1 MIAYNCDSNAII
13 SAPFKPR
20 ANKHRLLS
28 HGTIKQRLKYRNML
42 VDLQILDNESS
53 NEYKRIIKSEWGVVY
68 QLVPTHT
75 HSINVAECAIRTL
88 KAHFLSNLSGI
99 VPTFPKNLWDL
110 LLPQTE
116 LTLNLLS
123 QETLNPKI

>member
-1 MIAYNCDSNAII
+1 M
-13 SAPFKPR
+13 
-20 ANKHRLLS
+20 
-28 HGTIKQRLKYRNML
+28 QRLKDRNML

-75 HSINVAECAIRTL
+75 HIINVAEFAIRTL
-88 KAHFLSNLSGI
+88 KAHFLSTLAGI

-123 QETLNPKI
+123 QATLNPKI